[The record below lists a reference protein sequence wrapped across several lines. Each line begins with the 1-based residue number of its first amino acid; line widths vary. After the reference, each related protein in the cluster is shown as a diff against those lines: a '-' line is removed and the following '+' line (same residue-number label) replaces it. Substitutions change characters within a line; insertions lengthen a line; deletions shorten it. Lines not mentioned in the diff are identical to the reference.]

1 MARYSNHLE
10 NAILKN
16 SNHYQEGEKGREGSG
31 GGGNLEI
38 NLPINITHQSYLK
51 FY

>member
-10 NAILKN
+10 NAIKKN
-16 SNHYQEGEKGREGSG
+16 SSHYQEGEKGREGKG
-31 GGGNLEI
+31 GKKYLEI
-38 NLPINITHQSYLK
+38 NLPINIPNQSYLK

>member
-16 SNHYQEGEKGREGSG
+16 SNHYQEGEKGREGNG
-31 GGGNLEI
+31 GEKPRNKLTYKYNTSI
-38 NLPINITHQSYLK
+38 LS
-51 FY
+51 